1 MVCSKP
7 TEINLNVCAFTET
20 WKETFIKWW
29 SRILVRQNSNLYTLL
44 KIKENTFWDF
54 VFLNNVWKHLHIRT
68 LKKLSMYKLK
78 LIILSYCFVSN
89 FVAWYI
95 ARRLKYVH
103 FDPINLNNTTL
114 DVRIDVTSHNIVS
127 LVKCAFSLS
136 EIGV

>member
-1 MVCSKP
+1 M
-7 TEINLNVCAFTET
+7 F
-20 WKETFIKWW
+20 
-29 SRILVRQNSNLYTLL
+29 
-44 KIKENTFWDF
+44 
-54 VFLNNVWKHLHIRT
+54 
-68 LKKLSMYKLK
+68 KLK
-78 LIILSYCFVSN
+78 LITLSYCFVSN
-89 FVAWYI
+89 FVPWYI